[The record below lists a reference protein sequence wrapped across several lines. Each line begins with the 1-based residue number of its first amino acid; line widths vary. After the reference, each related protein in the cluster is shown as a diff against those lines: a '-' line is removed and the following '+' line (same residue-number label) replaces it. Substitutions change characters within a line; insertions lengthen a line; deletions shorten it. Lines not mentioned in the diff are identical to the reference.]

1 MTLCKTEK
9 LYKIWRP
16 FYLQNQNN
24 KKGEKLSS
32 ITCPECGTMNT
43 PDSVFCAACGASL
56 ATATPKPTETTTAP
70 PPPPPSTTV
79 PPPAPTV
86 SPVERPQG
94 VTILGVL
101 AVVAA
106 ILQIITGLILAAL
119 TDSGGFI
126 VLFLII
132 GIFYFIT
139 GWGLLNLKKWSWYI
153 ALILAL
159 IGLIGIPI
167 GTIISIIVLW
177 YLFKTKSYFGL

>member
-1 MTLCKTEK
+1 M
-9 LYKIWRP
+9 
-16 FYLQNQNN
+16 
-24 KKGEKLSS
+24 SS
-32 ITCPECGTMNT
+32 ITCPECGSANT

-56 ATATPKPTETTTAP
+56 ATATPTPPPTETTAP
-70 PPPPPSTTV
+70 PPPPPPATTYQ
-79 PPPAPTV
+79 PPPPTV
-86 SPVERPQG
+86 SPAKRPTG

-101 AVVAA
+101 AVIAA
-106 ILQIITGLILAAL
+106 ILQIITGLILAGL

-159 IGLIGIPI
+159 IGLIGIPL